1 MPSSPILVPIAP
13 GELVD
18 KITILALKLERIP
31 DAGKRLNVQQE
42 LELLRTEQARHVP
55 ATAELKELE
64 ARLKDING
72 RIWELEDTIRECERS
87 KDFGAVFLATARD
100 IYRTNDRRAATKR
113 EINLLLKSPIVE
125 EKSYTDY

>member
-1 MPSSPILVPIAP
+1 MPSSPIFVPIAP

-18 KITILALKLERIP
+18 KITILALKLERIA
-31 DAGKRLNVQQE
+31 DAGKRLNVQRE

-72 RIWELEDTIRECERS
+72 RIWELEDTIREYERR

>member
-18 KITILALKLERIP
+18 KITILALKLERIA
-31 DAGKRLNVQQE
+31 DAAKLLNVQQE
-42 LELLRTEQARHVP
+42 LELLRAEQARYVP
-55 ATAELKELE
+55 ATAELEELE

-72 RIWELEDTIRECERS
+72 QIWELEDTIRECERS

-100 IYRTNDRRAATKR
+100 IYRTNDRRAAVKR
-113 EINLLLKSPIVE
+113 KINLLLKSPIVE